1 MRHLKKIN
9 PTSALLCT
17 LLLLCVLISSAS
29 AESLFEQYASKN
41 ATELNAETHA
51 MGHKLKSYFSAE
63 NIQQKQQQIDFSEYH
78 SNFKKVL
85 LYSISLSTYS
95 EYERDLQF
103 ARDKEIFKGL
113 PIGIDETQGDEAARQ
128 RHDFMGKKYLRMQ
141 KNVEEEVATYSDLLL
156 LSLETCENLT
166 RQDLSGILDN
176 NTYVDEMRDFL
187 HSETVQRYQKRQP
200 QLTKRWPELN
210 QRIADQIALWQR
222 PAVKANAPIIDAQIV
237 EAL

>member
-1 MRHLKKIN
+1 MW
-9 PTSALLCT
+9 
-17 LLLLCVLISSAS
+17 
-29 AESLFEQYASKN
+29 
-41 ATELNAETHA
+41 
-51 MGHKLKSYFSAE
+51 
-63 NIQQKQQQIDFSEYH
+63 
-78 SNFKKVL
+78 
-85 LYSISLSTYS
+85 
-95 EYERDLQF
+95 
-103 ARDKEIFKGL
+103 
-113 PIGIDETQGDEAARQ
+113 
-128 RHDFMGKKYLRMQ
+128 
-141 KNVEEEVATYSDLLL
+141 LL

-210 QRIADQIALWQR
+210 QRIDDQIALWQR